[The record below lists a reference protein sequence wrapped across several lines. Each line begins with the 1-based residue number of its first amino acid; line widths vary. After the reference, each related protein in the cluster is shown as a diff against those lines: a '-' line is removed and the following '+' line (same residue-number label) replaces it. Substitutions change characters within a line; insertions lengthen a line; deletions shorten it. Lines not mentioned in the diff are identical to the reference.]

1 MVLWFCVGGLGNAS
15 GHQFGYPACH
25 NGDRIGNHNLAWEG
39 RVRVRGYRWQRRT
52 TVGGWVSLWVIHT
65 VGIVVLWVSVG
76 VYTHNVGV
84 QQVRWAIGDGPG
96 ALRTP
101 NEYVQ
106 IFSHPQLCCSSNIPY
121 FMFLRFREKAKVS
134 SLKIQCY
141 ARVGRI
147 QSTIDLSLDGDGHW
161 IELWAG
167 VEYNPIQ
174 YSPLYNTNYT
184 TQDQILQQNKK
195 LSHTEQCNKIQFDL
209 VLNTMRDLFAN
220 SRLNPYHQYISR
232 SFAS

>member
-1 MVLWFCVGGLGNAS
+1 MGGLGNAS
-15 GHQFGYPACH
+15 GHQFGYPALSQWGQ
-25 NGDRIGNHNLAWEG
+25 NRKSQSGLGGQSESERLS
-39 RVRVRGYRWQRRT
+39 VT
-52 TVGGWVSLWVIHT
+52 TPHHCGWVSLWFIHT

-101 NEYVQ
+101 DEYVQ

-141 ARVGRI
+141 ARVGRT

-161 IELWAG
+161 IEL
-167 VEYNPIQ
+167 
-174 YSPLYNTNYT
+174 
-184 TQDQILQQNKK
+184 
-195 LSHTEQCNKIQFDL
+195 
-209 VLNTMRDLFAN
+209 
-220 SRLNPYHQYISR
+220 
-232 SFAS
+232 